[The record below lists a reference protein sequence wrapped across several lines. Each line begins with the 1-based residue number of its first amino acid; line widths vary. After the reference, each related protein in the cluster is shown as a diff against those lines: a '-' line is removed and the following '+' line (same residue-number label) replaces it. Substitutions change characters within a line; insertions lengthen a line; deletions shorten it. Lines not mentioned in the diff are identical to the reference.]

1 MNPQTIS
8 EAEEFSHS
16 VLLPS
21 FTEIQEY
28 LIKQGFSVL
37 ISSAETLNN
46 ESALELLGQMCP
58 DTPLHKSS
66 NPQKWIGHLLYLE
79 IETIQDEANGADTSL
94 IERYCLTFQFI
105 QTPEGQI
112 GITPICAY
120 GCSWVDVSSIQ
131 IHRFSE
137 SRAEKNIQE
146 VGQREINAYFIESF
160 RSFEL
165 YTPELEPNP
174 EPAPE
179 PIELPLT
186 LLENFDPEPL
196 EIELE
201 PSTPIP
207 SPFNVTQRIQEL
219 TQQRSS
225 QQSPTVSRLNRTLP
239 TTAQISPIKDRYDR
253 ISNLILE
260 YSPHI
265 TEAELLENFSR
276 LSHYQTFRNHTFQHG
291 HLIPKIEAWVKK
303 YGQPRPGAIAPDLHH
318 TIAEHRKHL
327 YRRLD
332 TLIKTHLDGLT
343 AQSLQEEL
351 IGLQKIHQYQ
361 QTLLE
366 RLEDSPLWG
375 YLDAS
380 ILSDTETF
388 KRLYP
393 QTLQSFKS
401 ADPELQSFL
410 NTLEPNDEE
419 AWNLFLTHYYLSI
432 EGDSCASGVRFTLHP
447 VTKDINPQLVLNQT
461 EDGQYLLT
469 EGRLKLDFPARY
481 LRNKDGQLLLKLI
494 EPEGSE
500 KYKAYRQKHPNLMEQ
515 DAFVAYTVTQKLY
528 SKRPA
533 FFRNKST
540 RIYPRLE
547 QWWCST
553 DDMGVAPNPFAQIW
567 CIYPMTRTDLP
578 LWLVIAATTGNQ
590 PLKTITLEN
599 GQIAVEGTAVYLG
612 RSLEMMLQ
620 CEDEETQRLG
630 NLLTEALGRG
640 GVKYSHIH
648 QEWNFTMDAPG
659 DMLQL
664 QFQMSISPQEK

>member
-1 MNPQTIS
+1 MDPQTIS
-8 EAEEFSHS
+8 EAEEFSHR
-16 VLLPS
+16 VLIPA
-21 FTEIQEY
+21 FVRIQEY
-28 LIKQGFSVL
+28 LTEIGHSVL
-37 ISSAETLNN
+37 ISSAATLD
-46 ESALELLGQMCP
+46 STFALELLGQMCP
-58 DTPLHKSS
+58 NALLYPST
-66 NPQKWIGHLLYLE
+66 NPQPWVGHLLYLE
-79 IETIQDEANGADTSL
+79 TKSIQESFNKAATL
-94 IERYCLTFQFI
+94 TERYCLTFQFT
-105 QTPEGQI
+105 QTSIGQI
-112 GITPICAY
+112 GVTPVCAY
-120 GCSWVDVSSIQ
+120 SYAWADLSSIQ
-131 IHRFSE
+131 IYCFGDS
-137 SRAEKNIQE
+137 SFPKSIQE
-146 VGQREINAYFIESF
+146 IENNINAYFIESF

-196 EIELE
+196 ELE
-201 PSTPIP
+201 PSPPIP

-219 TQQRSS
+219 TQRHSS
-225 QQSPTVSRLNRTLP
+225 PQSPTVSRLNRTLP

-303 YGQPRPGAIAPDLHH
+303 YGQPRPGAIAPHLHH

-447 VTKDINPQLVLNQT
+447 ITKDINPQLVLNQT

-500 KYKAYRQKHPNLMEQ
+500 KYKAYRQKHPNLVEQ

-547 QWWCST
+547 QWWCT

-578 LWLVIAATTGNQ
+578 LWLVIAATTGTQ
-590 PLKTITLEN
+590 PLKTIALGN

-664 QFQMSISPQEK
+664 QFQMSLG